1 MNPLID
7 VGKDIYCQHDENN
20 ETIFPVK
27 KSGNIYTKVFKIIIP
42 NITASKM
49 WLKNATLVDCDI
61 RPAIGATN
69 KNDYIPVKGGEQYFF
84 RLYGLD
90 NNGAT
95 PVLFLDE
102 NDNYV
107 KDFFQKCYSES
118 LKGVE
123 VTVPPRAKKMHITYY
138 NSEITIQKI
147 LNMTD
152 DEIDKFC
159 INENTITEKIN
170 NLYMEYMKNPV
181 VYKKIN
187 KAYITF
193 VLDGTRVED
202 DDFINLFIEKGIPL
216 SYAPH
221 SDLLLKNSLS
231 GKETRLDLIKKL
243 IAMEKVKSL
252 VWVEWY

>member
-1 MNPLID
+1 
-7 VGKDIYCQHDENN
+7 
-20 ETIFPVK
+20 
-27 KSGNIYTKVFKIIIP
+27 
-42 NITASKM
+42 
-49 WLKNATLVDCDI
+49 
-61 RPAIGATN
+61 
-69 KNDYIPVKGGEQYFF
+69 
-84 RLYGLD
+84 
-90 NNGAT
+90 
-95 PVLFLDE
+95 
-102 NDNYV
+102 
-107 KDFFQKCYSES
+107 
-118 LKGVE
+118 
-123 VTVPPRAKKMHITYY
+123 
-138 NSEITIQKI
+138 
-147 LNMTD
+147 MTD

-202 DDFINLFIEKGIPL
+202 DDFIKLFIEKGIPL